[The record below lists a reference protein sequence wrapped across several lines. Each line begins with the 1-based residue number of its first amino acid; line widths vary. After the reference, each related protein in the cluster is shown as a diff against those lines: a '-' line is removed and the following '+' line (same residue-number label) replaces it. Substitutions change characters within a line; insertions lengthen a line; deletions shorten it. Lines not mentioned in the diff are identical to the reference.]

1 MGEIFLNEQPY
12 FYEIILQFSFLYRDK
27 HFLHQSSYR
36 PENKWQKCE
45 GLDLK
50 FFSKSETK
58 IWLALPLLLKNL
70 SITSCDARMAKVSDE
85 KPYTQSCPCWKV
97 QNLLNM

>member
-45 GLDLK
+45 GLQLNDL
-50 FFSKSETK
+50 
-58 IWLALPLLLKNL
+58 
-70 SITSCDARMAKVSDE
+70 
-85 KPYTQSCPCWKV
+85 
-97 QNLLNM
+97 

>member
-1 MGEIFLNEQPY
+1 MWQVVTRLDKIMHAAASGQDSLVCTQMGEIFLNEQPY

-45 GLDLK
+45 GLQLNDL
-50 FFSKSETK
+50 
-58 IWLALPLLLKNL
+58 
-70 SITSCDARMAKVSDE
+70 
-85 KPYTQSCPCWKV
+85 
-97 QNLLNM
+97 